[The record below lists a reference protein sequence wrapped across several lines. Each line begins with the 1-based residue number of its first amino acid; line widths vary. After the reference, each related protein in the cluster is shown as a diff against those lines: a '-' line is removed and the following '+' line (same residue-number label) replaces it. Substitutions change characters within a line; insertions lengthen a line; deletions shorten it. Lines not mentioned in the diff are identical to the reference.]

1 MSNSSNSTLDD
12 LTHPQP
18 ATTAT
23 AADAPAPEPAPAPA
37 RSFAPP
43 ASAAAAAGGFGGGA
57 IARIALFAMI
67 VLVPVAALGY
77 VYWDFQRSGGIKELA
92 DGTKLV
98 DLKAM
103 STFSF
108 DQENGTVED
117 VPEKF
122 RALDG
127 EKVLLEGEMVSTTSA
142 AGRVAEFDL
151 VYSISDCCYSG
162 APQVQHF
169 IKSTLAEGGTVPFYR
184 GTPVQVRGTLRVDV
198 QKSDGKVQSVY
209 QLSVDD
215 VQPIG

>member
-1 MSNSSNSTLDD
+1 MSNSTLDD
-12 LTHPQP
+12 LTNPQAP
-18 ATTAT
+18 AT
-23 AADAPAPEPAPAPA
+23 PEPMLQPPAAAAPPPPA
-37 RSFAPP
+37 RSFAAP
-43 ASAAAAAGGFGGGA
+43 AKPVGNGGA

-77 VYWDFQRSGGIKELA
+77 VYWDFQRSGGIKEMA

-142 AGRVAEFDL
+142 AGRVGQFDL

-169 IKSTLAEGGTVPFYR
+169 VKSIPADGGTVPFYR

-215 VQPIG
+215 VQPVG